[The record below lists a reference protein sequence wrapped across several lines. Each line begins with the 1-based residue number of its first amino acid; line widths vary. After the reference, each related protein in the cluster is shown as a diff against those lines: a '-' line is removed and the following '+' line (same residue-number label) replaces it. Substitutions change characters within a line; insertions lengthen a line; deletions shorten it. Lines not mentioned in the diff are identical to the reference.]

1 MYEHGGN
8 DTIRFGHDTVD
19 VIFERVDY
27 DLRVRMPGSLDTIT
41 INSWYQSDNYKI
53 EKFTS
58 NDGQIITN
66 TRIESLIQAM
76 AGFQKDSGM
85 SWEQALSAQ
94 PSQVRSIIQ
103 EYWTAPTA

>member
-1 MYEHGGN
+1 MYEYGGN
-8 DTIRFGHDTVD
+8 DIIRFGHDMVD

-27 DLRVRMPGSLDTIT
+27 DLRVRIPGSLDAIT
-41 INSWYQSDNYKI
+41 INSWYRSDDYKI

-58 NDGQIITN
+58 NDGRIITN
-66 TRIESLIQAM
+66 TQVESLIQAM

-94 PSQVRSIIQ
+94 PSQARSIIQ